1 MPELPPRASLVNLRL
16 LWRDVTTG
24 MEKADTD
31 ETTVIAMRNI
41 TWRSKE
47 SSLQDWMPALVSL
60 FISRAAGKVAAALLQ
75 KQLELR
81 QLWMVH
87 GGPIFT
93 VDGNRRKR
101 RYVGDI
107 PESISELRNDV
118 ERLRKLYAKIAN
130 GREGDVVTAMVAAS
144 GQIISGDD
152 LGIPSDRRAARLS
165 LKYTFGKRSWLSGL
179 PKLDGIHAPPFG
191 RRIR

>member
-1 MPELPPRASLVNLRL
+1 MREPLPPRASIPALYG
-16 LWRDVTTG
+16 LWHDVSTG

-60 FISRAAGKVAAALLQ
+60 VISRAAGKVMAALCQ

-81 QLWMVH
+81 QLWMRH

-93 VDGNRRKR
+93 TDGNRRKR
-101 RYVGDI
+101 KYVGEPPPSVD
-107 PESISELRNDV
+107 ELREDV
-118 ERLRKLYAKIAN
+118 ERLKELYAKVAR
-130 GREGDVVTAMVAAS
+130 GREGDVVTAMAV
-144 GQIISGDD
+144 ISGAICSIGCPRKKSIERFHADYD
-152 LGIPSDRRAARLS
+152 KLKPARP
-165 LKYTFGKRSWLSGL
+165 WHL
-179 PKLDGIHAPPFG
+179 PFPRKVLHLPWG
-191 RRIR
+191 RRLR